1 MAALSGNPHKKGNPV
16 QEPLILLEN
25 ILQAL
30 TAGLLVGAIYA
41 LMCLG
46 LGMIFSVM
54 RVVNFAQGEFL
65 MLGMYTTLL
74 LYTTLGLGN
83 VFGSLAGPVMAAMLA
98 GGVLYLAGVATQRFL
113 LSRVTGTRAAGL
125 ASEGHFPQLILT
137 LGLAL
142 IISNG
147 GLMVF
152 GSMPVTLKTPFS
164 SSAWELGPLVGD
176 NVSVF
181 VNKARAIGLLVAGL
195 VAALLYLLVVHT
207 RTGKTLRAAADN
219 PTAAIYMGI
228 DVQRAYKIAFGLGC
242 AVTGVAGGLL
252 ASYLPFQPYVGIDYV
267 TVMYA
272 GVVLGGLGS
281 IAGAFWGGLLI
292 GLVQQLSTL
301 VLPAQ
306 LQNAAIFVVF
316 LLVVL
321 LRPQGLFGRNVE
333 RT

>member
-1 MAALSGNPHKKGNPV
+1 M
-16 QEPLILLEN
+16 QEPVIVLEN

-30 TAGLLVGAIYA
+30 AAGLLVGGVYA

-65 MLGMYTTLL
+65 MLGMYATFYLCSTLAL
-74 LYTTLGLGN
+74 NGI
-83 VFGSLAGPVMAAMLA
+83 FGSLLGPVVAAALA
-98 GGVLYLAGVATQRFL
+98 GGLLYVAGVAIQRLL
-113 LSRVTGTRAAGL
+113 LSRVTGAKAASL
-125 ASEGHFPQLILT
+125 AGEGHFPQLIVT

-147 GLMVF
+147 CLMIF
-152 GSMPVTLKTPFS
+152 GSTPMTLKTPYS
-164 SSAWELGPLVGD
+164 SSAWEIGPLLGD
-176 NVSVF
+176 NVSIF
-181 VNKARAIGLLVAGL
+181 VNKARAISLAVAVLVAS
-195 VAALLYLLVVHT
+195 LLFLFVT
-207 RTGKTLRAAADN
+207 RSTMGKTLRAAADN
-219 PTAAIYMGI
+219 PTAAIYVGI
-228 DVQRAYKIAFGLGC
+228 DVQRSYRHAFGLGC

-292 GLVQQLSTL
+292 GLVQQMSTL

-321 LRPQGLFGRNVE
+321 VRPQGLFGRSVE